1 MQRKKLEGERLLG
14 KDGVWKGTYRVPSE
28 CEKVTVYGGV
38 VWGSVW
44 VCWVMLGVLGVL
56 GVCVGVG
63 VQVKAR

>member
-1 MQRKKLEGERLLG
+1 MQRKKLGG
-14 KDGVWKGTYRVPSE
+14 KDFWSRTGTYRVPSE